1 MNKHTA
7 ALFVVLLG
15 WAFGLAT
22 TYMLK
27 PDAGHALHE
36 YTMFYVNATQLRNA
50 LFVVAAIL
58 LFKVGGSIPIF
69 VLMGFNLAACLLN
82 ISYLDPSNYA
92 LLSPWR
98 VGYFA
103 PAYRIAEL
111 TIITW
116 AAYNARDQILANAR
130 RFCYSLRAVVVS
142 WRLFNKGNRS

>member
-7 ALFVVLLG
+7 TISVVLLG

-22 TYMLK
+22 TYV
-27 PDAGHALHE
+27 LHPGADPTLHD

-50 LFVVAAIL
+50 LFVVAAML

-82 ISYLDPSNYA
+82 IFYLDPANYA
-92 LLSPWR
+92 LISPWR

-111 TIITW
+111 LIITW
-116 AAYNARDQILANAR
+116 AAYNVRDQILANAR

-142 WRLFNKGNRS
+142 WRLLLKRGQT